1 MIRRCARYN
10 SWKFSL
16 GRGRAGLQGSLP
28 RRRKEDIRG
37 PITTLLID
45 FTMAHH
51 LKLVRVDG
59 DIVAILP
66 AGLVEELRL
75 VDGDELTVLRDG
87 AGYRLVK
94 KTDQLAAELAA
105 FEEGRERFRD
115 VLRRLAE
122 DD

>member
-1 MIRRCARYN
+1 
-10 SWKFSL
+10 
-16 GRGRAGLQGSLP
+16 
-28 RRRKEDIRG
+28 
-37 PITTLLID
+37 LID
-45 FTMAHH
+45 FIMAHH

-59 DIVAILP
+59 DLVAMLP
-66 AGLVEELRL
+66 AGLVEQLRL

-94 KTDQLAAELAA
+94 KTDHLAAELVA
-105 FEEGRERFRD
+105 FEEGRERYRD